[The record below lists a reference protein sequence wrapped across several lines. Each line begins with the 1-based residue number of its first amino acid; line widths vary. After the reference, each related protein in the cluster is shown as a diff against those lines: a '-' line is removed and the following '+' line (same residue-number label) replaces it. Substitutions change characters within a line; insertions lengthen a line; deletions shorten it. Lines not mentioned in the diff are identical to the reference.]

1 MRLVPERST
10 KPEIL
15 DRPDNSSADL
25 GNALRDVRLT
35 NRWLGGRRT
44 LLGALDPFLRS
55 GSGALEVLDVGTGG
69 GDLPLEMVRHA
80 RRRGRELRVT
90 AIDRD
95 PKVAAIARA
104 AVEDRPGV
112 GVICTDARRL
122 PFPDRSFDLVT
133 ASLFLHHFS
142 FDDLVSLL
150 ISFRA
155 LARRAVVVN
164 DLHRHRVPWL
174 FIFVI
179 ARLTF
184 RHPMYAHDAPLSV
197 LRGFTAAE
205 LAQVVELTGARA
217 ACVRRRW
224 PYRLLMTIPAEEN
237 G

>member
-25 GNALRDVRLT
+25 RDALRDVRLT

-44 LLGALDPFLRS
+44 LLDALDPFLRS

-80 RRRGRELRVT
+80 RQLGRELRVT

-95 PKVAAIARA
+95 PKVAALARA
-104 AVEDRPGV
+104 AVEHCPGV
-112 GVICTDARRL
+112 RVICADARRL

-142 FDDLVSLL
+142 FDDLVLL
-150 ISFRA
+150 LSKFRG

-174 FIFVI
+174 FIYLI

-197 LRGFTAAE
+197 LRGFTASE
-205 LAQVVELTGARA
+205 LARVAERTGTRA
-217 ACVRRRW
+217 AHVRRRW
-224 PYRLLMTIPAEEN
+224 PYRLLMTVPAEEN